1 MTLMARLAIL
11 LLVAALAAAAP
22 AGAAEVSGI
31 EIPDQVRLDDQTLI
45 LNGAGVR
52 RKFFFRIYVGAL
64 YLPRATTDAQQAI
77 TMPGPKRVLMH
88 FIYDELTREQIV
100 EAWKDGFDANLT
112 TEQLQALDDA
122 INRFNELF
130 TAVASGDELYIDYLP
145 GEGTRVMLN
154 GVTRGIVDGEALAQA
169 VLRIFLGEDPAD
181 SSLKRGMLGRG

>member
-1 MTLMARLAIL
+1 MLILATVL
-11 LLVAALAAAAP
+11 TAP
-22 AGAAEVSGI
+22 ASAGAAEVSGI
-31 EIPDQVRLDDQTLI
+31 EIPDQVRLDGQTLI

-64 YLPRATTDAQQAI
+64 YLPSATTEAEQAI

-88 FIYDELTREQIV
+88 VIYDELTREQIV
-100 EAWKDGFDANLT
+100 EAWKDGFEANLT
-112 TEQLQALDDA
+112 ANQQQALGDA
-122 INRFNELF
+122 ISRFNELF
-130 TAVASGDELYIDYLP
+130 TGVAAGDEIYIDYLP

-169 VLRIFLGEDPAD
+169 VLRIFLGEEPAD

>member
-1 MTLMARLAIL
+1 MMPMARVAIL
-11 LLVAALAAAAP
+11 LLAAALAAPAP

-31 EIPDQVRLDDQTLI
+31 EIPDQVRLENQTLI

-52 RKFFFRIYVGAL
+52 RKFFFRIYLGAL
-64 YLPRATTDAQQAI
+64 YLPTATTEAEQAI

-100 EAWKDGFDANLT
+100 GAWNDGFEANLT
-112 TEQLQALDDA
+112 AGERQALGDA
-122 INRFNELF
+122 ITRFNELF
-130 TAVASGDELYIDYLP
+130 TGVAAGDELYIDYLP

-154 GVTRGIVDGEALAQA
+154 GVTRGIVEGEDLARAL
-169 VLRIFLGEDPAD
+169 LRIFLGKDPAD